1 MTNATTIPILDGHN
15 DTLLQLHRAK
25 GEESRSFF
33 AKSETGHID
42 LPRAREGG
50 LGGGFFAIFTP
61 NKEKRPERMPGADP
75 AGADTAYE
83 VPLPPPLEQDYA
95 RQFTIAV
102 AADLFRLEAEAEG
115 QVKVVR
121 TASELATCLDQGIF
135 AIIFHI
141 EGAEAIDPELDT
153 LYVLYQAGLRS
164 LGIVWSRPNAFGHGV
179 PFKFPQSPDIGPGL
193 TDAGR
198 GLVRACNQS
207 GILIDL
213 SHLNEP
219 GFWDVA
225 KYSNAPL
232 VATHSGVYNL
242 CASARNL
249 TDKQLEAIKDTGG
262 IVGVNFHVGFLREDG
277 RLEADTP
284 LTEIVR
290 HLNYIVDRI
299 GLDHVAFGSDFDGAT
314 MPNELGDV
322 AGLPRLMAAL
332 RDHGYDDAALR
343 KIAYENWLRV
353 LQKTWK

>member
-1 MTNATTIPILDGHN
+1 MTNTTTIPILDGHN

-25 GEESRSFF
+25 SEGNRSFF

-61 NKEKRPERMPGADP
+61 NKEKKPGRMPGADP

-83 VPLPPPLEQDYA
+83 VPLPLPLDQDYA
-95 RQFTIAV
+95 QQFTIAV

-121 TASELATCLDQGIF
+121 TASELATYLDQGIF

-141 EGAEAIDPELDT
+141 EGAEAIDPDLDT

-198 GLVRACNQS
+198 GLVRACNQL

-249 TDKQLEAIKDTGG
+249 TDKQLDAIKDSEG

-290 HLNYIVDRI
+290 HINYIVDRI
-299 GLDHVAFGSDFDGAT
+299 GLDHVALGSDFDGAT
-314 MPNELGDV
+314 MPNELGDA

-332 RDHGYDDAALR
+332 RDHGYDEAALR
-343 KIAYENWLRV
+343 KIAYDNWLRV